1 MFDSGTGAEYTQDEH
16 KVSCGVIKL
25 GNTQIHTHT
34 HGRFIKGTMDLT
46 EMSPSGQSWKKISK
60 LNTVI
65 LNHNPK
71 KKVNI
76 HESILL

>member
-16 KVSCGVIKL
+16 KVSCGVVKL
-25 GNTQIHTHT
+25 GNTQTHTHT

-46 EMSPSGQSWKKISK
+46 EMPPSGQSWKKISK

-65 LNHNPK
+65 LNRNPK